1 MSADHDCPVA
11 MCRNRLRPPER
22 VQHCQAS
29 RQPLD
34 LILPVNDRHC
44 QHIHPTFEDNIDLF
58 ARLKLHWFYLLWIR
72 CRHFDLL
79 YSVLSRSYTLCT
91 LLPVLRMTSCFHTM
105 GPISQNQARPCLE
118 EFARW
123 RYQLDVIHYSVW
135 LSSSECGTGGGGVA
149 ICDYLVADLLWA
161 SCAFVVYLLYNNLC
175 NKPTTNRTNGVL
187 ALAILECFLF
197 SA

>member
-135 LSSSECGTGGGGVA
+135 LSSSECETGGGELLSVITLLQ
-149 ICDYLVADLLWA
+149 ICCGLLVHLLCIYYTTT
-161 SCAFVVYLLYNNLC
+161 CA
-175 NKPTTNRTNGVL
+175 TNPQQ
-187 ALAILECFLF
+187 IEQMEF
-197 SA
+197 